1 MRQVT
6 RHARIMLCGLFTLL
20 LSSTATAQ
28 FRAALQGTIKDS
40 SGASIPDAKVTLTN
54 NETQR
59 KLETTSSA
67 EGFYHFSGLAPGTY
81 KVEASAKGMKNGII
95 QNVVLAGEATQGV
108 DLALEPGVVTE
119 TVTVTAG
126 ITPALQTEN
135 ANVSTELSAQAVQ
148 TLPQVGRDPYE
159 LLRLAPGVFGDSAR
173 SGGGLSVALPN
184 SNGPGGS
191 NNSIFQTENQIP
203 IVANGQ
209 RLSQNNFQ
217 IDGVSVNSLTWGG
230 APLVTPNQESVKS
243 IQVASSDYSAEA
255 GRNSGAQIEV
265 VSQNGTNQFHGSGVF
280 TYDDPVFNAYNK
292 FGGPSGAPPIR
303 VNNFLRQFAGSLGGP
318 VIKNKLFFFFSYE
331 GLRQTSTSY
340 QTSYVETPQY
350 RQQVIAA
357 RPNSTIAQ
365 VLNTR
370 GMTPRVIAILP
381 TACPSGFAPGTCQQV
396 SGGLDIGSLTGARGQ
411 YVDFGKNPT
420 GGGLDG
426 IPDIAF
432 AQIALPGNTQGNQ
445 YNARVDFNPT
455 ANDSIAAS
463 AYITKLDKCQQTA
476 QTAVAR

>member
-54 NETQR
+54 NEMQR

-126 ITPALQTEN
+126 TTPALQTEN

-230 APLVTPNQESVKS
+230 AALVTPNQESVKS

-292 FGGPSGAPPIR
+292 FGGPSGAPP
-303 VNNFLRQFAGSLGGP
+303 
-318 VIKNKLFFFFSYE
+318 
-331 GLRQTSTSY
+331 
-340 QTSYVETPQY
+340 
-350 RQQVIAA
+350 
-357 RPNSTIAQ
+357 
-365 VLNTR
+365 
-370 GMTPRVIAILP
+370 M
-381 TACPSGFAPGTCQQV
+381 
-396 SGGLDIGSLTGARGQ
+396 
-411 YVDFGKNPT
+411 
-420 GGGLDG
+420 
-426 IPDIAF
+426 
-432 AQIALPGNTQGNQ
+432 
-445 YNARVDFNPT
+445 
-455 ANDSIAAS
+455 
-463 AYITKLDKCQQTA
+463 
-476 QTAVAR
+476 AVT